1 MTLLSRM
8 KYIPSMENCDA
19 LAKVPYFSG
28 LEEEIVCSI
37 LEYSSVKEI
46 PRGKYLFTA
55 DEICNHLYIIKKGLI
70 EICQI
75 GEDGKKI
82 ILHHA
87 GEGAFLGDT
96 ILFDDGKYGADAYAI
111 KDSELLGIEKKNFE
125 KLIHNHPE
133 IGIRM
138 LTDFGKRI
146 KKLQSFAAGIAL
158 YDVRKRIIRLLLELV
173 RGETVNSKNA
183 IILANVPTQDEMAFR
198 IGTVREVLCRG
209 LHKLEKDNL
218 IRVKR
223 GEIVIYDINK
233 LKNLVHEEE
242 ESLFPI
248 TLPMNRLKIVSEAF

>member
-1 MTLLSRM
+1 MDNCEALS
-8 KYIPSMENCDA
+8 
-19 LAKVPYFSG
+19 KVPYFRG
-28 LEEEIVCSI
+28 LEEDIVCSI
-37 LEYSSVKEI
+37 LEYSFVKTL
-46 PRGKYLFTA
+46 PKGKYLFTA
-55 DEICNHLYIIKKGLI
+55 DEICKHLYIIKEGLI

-96 ILFDDGKYGADAYAI
+96 ILFDEGKYGDDAYAV
-111 KDSELLGIEKKNFE
+111 KDSELLTIEKKHFE
-125 KLIHNHPE
+125 KLIFSHPE

-138 LTDFGKRI
+138 LVDFGKRI
-146 KKLQSFAAGIAL
+146 KNLQSFAAEIAL

-173 RGETVNSKNA
+173 RGETVDSKNT
-183 IILANVPTQDEMAFR
+183 IILANIPTQDEMAFR

-218 IRVKR
+218 IKVKR
-223 GEIVIYDINK
+223 GEIIVYDINK

-248 TLPMNRLKIVSEAF
+248 TLPMNRLKIASEGF

>member
-1 MTLLSRM
+1 MD
-8 KYIPSMENCDA
+8 NCDA
-19 LAKVPYFSG
+19 LSRVPYFRG
-28 LEEEIVCSI
+28 LREDVVCSI
-37 LEYSSVKEI
+37 LEYSFVKAL
-46 PRGKYLFTA
+46 PRGKYLFAA
-55 DEICNHLYIIKKGLI
+55 DEICNHLYIIKGGLI

-96 ILFDDGKYGADAYAI
+96 ILFDEGEYGADAYAVR
-111 KDSELLGIEKKNFE
+111 DSELLAIEKKNFE
-125 KLIHNHPE
+125 RLIYSHPE

-138 LTDFGKRI
+138 LVDFGKRI
-146 KKLQSFAAGIAL
+146 KKLQSFAAEIAL

-173 RGETVNSKNA
+173 KVESVDSKNA
-183 IILANVPTQDEMAFR
+183 IILGNVPTQDEMAFR

-223 GEIVIYDINK
+223 GEITIYDINK
-233 LKNLVHEEE
+233 LKNLIHEEE
-242 ESLFPI
+242 DSLFPI
-248 TLPMNRLKIVSEAF
+248 TLPMNRLKVVSKTF